1 MMSLPNDQ
9 LAERA
14 TLGSLLIDNSA
25 ITEVLSLGLQPGDFY
40 MGLHGDVF
48 AVMCELTAQRRAVDF
63 VTLCSALEN
72 KKNGKGQ
79 SCLEAIG
86 GPANLT
92 RLLTDT
98 PTSVNARHYAE
109 IVRDFAYRRRLIAA
123 AAELARVSYEHEGT
137 RDVLQR
143 NLSKIFGDAVGI
155 AEKGSHL
162 YGDDLLVDYLV
173 NQTARQ
179 ERLAKDPNHLI
190 TTPWPEL
197 NRALI
202 ELEPGA
208 LHVVAAPTGV
218 GKSIYM
224 ECVAEHNAR
233 HGKTVAF
240 YHLELSHQT
249 MLDRR
254 MARHSGIQIWQLR
267 QGYDGK
273 ELHRATEFLST
284 WQQRMTYI
292 HCPGWSAYRI
302 AADLHGLHA
311 RGMADVAI
319 VDYLGKLAMPPLGG
333 RTEASAI
340 GDSRMEPLKTCAE
353 QLGIPIV
360 TGSQLNRAR
369 QARRDKRAVLDDL
382 RNSGEIAEKAN
393 QVVVIHQ
400 VESPYSKG
408 QLDHQKPIEIEFQ
421 VEKNSQG
428 LVGVVIP
435 MLSIPGEFKFV
446 QRVREENV
454 EDMEEFRF

>member
-1 MMSLPNDQ
+1 MQNPPNDQ

-14 TLGSLLIDNSA
+14 VLGSLLIDNEA
-25 ITEVLSLGLQPGDFY
+25 IPELQALGLQPDDFY

-63 VTLCSALEN
+63 VTLCSALEG
-72 KKNGKGQ
+72 KQDGKGR

-86 GPANLT
+86 GPAVLT

-98 PTSVNARHYAE
+98 PTSTNAKHYAE
-109 IVRDFAYRRRLIAA
+109 IVRDLAYRRRLIAA
-123 AAELARVSYEHEGT
+123 AAELAKLTYEHEGT

-143 NLSKIFGDAVGI
+143 DASKIFNDAVGI
-155 AEKGSHL
+155 ADKDSHL
-162 YGDDLLVDYLV
+162 YGDDSLVDYLV
-173 NQTARQ
+173 NQTDRR
-179 ERLAKDPNHLI
+179 ERLEKDPNSLI

-208 LHVVAAPTGV
+208 LHVVAAPTGM
-218 GKSIYM
+218 GKTIYS
-224 ECVAEHNAR
+224 ECIAEHNAR
-233 HGKTVAF
+233 HGKSVAF

-254 MARHSGIQIWQLR
+254 MARHSGIQVWQLR
-267 QGYDGK
+267 KGYDGK
-273 ELHRATEFLST
+273 EVHKATGFLST
-284 WQQRMTYI
+284 WQRRITYI
-292 HCPGWSAYRI
+292 HCPGWSASRI
-302 AADLHGLHA
+302 VADLHGLHA
-311 RGMADVAI
+311 RGMADLAI

-340 GDSRMEPLKTCAE
+340 GDYRMEPLKTCAE

-369 QARRDKRAVLDDL
+369 QARRDQRAVLDDL

-393 QVVVIHQ
+393 QVILIHR
-400 VESPYSKG
+400 VKSSYGKERF
-408 QLDHQKPIEIEFQ
+408 DHQKPLEIEFQ
-421 VEKNSQG
+421 IEKNSQG
-428 LVGVVIP
+428 IAGVVIP

-446 QRVREENV
+446 ERVRDGE
-454 EDMEEFRF
+454 MEEFRF

>member
-1 MMSLPNDQ
+1 M
-9 LAERA
+9 AERA
-14 TLGSLLIDNSA
+14 VLGSLLIDNEA
-25 ITEVLSLGLQPGDFY
+25 IPELQALGLQPSDFY

-86 GPANLT
+86 GPATLT

-98 PTSVNARHYAE
+98 PTAMHAKYYAE
-109 IVRDFAYRRRLIAA
+109 IVCDLAYRRRLILA

-137 RDVLQR
+137 RDVLQHD
-143 NLSKIFGDAVGI
+143 LSKIFSDAVGI
-155 AEKGSHL
+155 ADKGSHL

-173 NQTARQ
+173 NQVERK
-179 ERLAKDPNHLI
+179 ERLAKDPNYLI

-218 GKSIYM
+218 GKTMYL

-233 HGKTVAF
+233 HGKAVAF

-254 MARHSGIQIWQLR
+254 MARHSGIQVWQLR

-302 AADLHGLHA
+302 VADLQGLHA
-311 RGMADVAI
+311 RGMADLAI
-319 VDYLGKLAMPPLGG
+319 VDYLGKLAMPALGG

-340 GDSRMEPLKTCAE
+340 GDYRMEPLKICAE

-369 QARRDKRAVLDDL
+369 RARRDKRAVLDDL

-400 VESPYSKG
+400 VDSRDSKVRVE
-408 QLDHQKPIEIEFQ
+408 HQNPIEIEFQ
-421 VEKNSQG
+421 IEKNSQG
-428 LVGVVIP
+428 LVGIVIP

-446 QRVREENV
+446 QRVREET
-454 EDMEEFRF
+454 MEETEEMEGFRF